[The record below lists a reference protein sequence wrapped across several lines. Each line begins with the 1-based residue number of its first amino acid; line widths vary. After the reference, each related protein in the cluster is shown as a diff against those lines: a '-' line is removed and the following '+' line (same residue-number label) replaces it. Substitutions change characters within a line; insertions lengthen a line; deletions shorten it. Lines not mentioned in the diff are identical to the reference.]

1 MYYTDQEVKRSQKPV
16 ETSGNTIFVVC
27 KTKLKLIHETI

>member
-1 MYYTDQEVKRSQKPV
+1 MLKEAKSLMKLSD
-16 ETSGNTIFVVC
+16 NTIFVVC